1 MNKKILL
8 VEDEDYIREIYKDEL
23 ESSGFEVDAFGLGQ
37 QGLDAFHK
45 NTYDLVVLDI
55 ILPDING
62 LHILKEIKGDSVKK
76 NVPVLLL
83 TNLAQDIIVKQ
94 GLEAGAEAYLEKVT
108 NTPDVI
114 VDKIKSI
121 LEKLQVKQSQQD

>member
-8 VEDEDYIREIYKDEL
+8 IEDEDYIREIYKEEL
-23 ESSGFEVDAFGLGQ
+23 EASGFTVDGFPTGG

-45 NTYDLVVLDI
+45 NTYDMVVLDI
-55 ILPDING
+55 VLPDING
-62 LHILKEIKGDSVKK
+62 LHVLKAIKGNSLKK

-83 TNLAQDIIVKQ
+83 TNLDQDIIVKQ
-94 GLEAGAEAYLEKVT
+94 GLEFGAEAYLEKVA
-108 NTPDVI
+108 NTPDTI

-121 LEKLQVKQSQQD
+121 LEAIEAK

>member
-8 VEDEDYIREIYKDEL
+8 IEDEDQIRAIYTEEL
-23 ESSGFEVDAFGLGQ
+23 ESAGFVVDGFSTGQ

-55 ILPDING
+55 LLPDLNG
-62 LHILKEIKGDSVKK
+62 LHILKEMKGDSIKK
-76 NVPVLLL
+76 HVPVLLL
-83 TNLAQDIIVKQ
+83 TNLDQDIIVKQ
-94 GLEAGAEAYLEKVT
+94 GLELGAEAYLEKVA
-108 NTPDVI
+108 NTPDTV

-121 LEKLQVKQSQQD
+121 LEAVNKPSQQK

>member
-8 VEDEDYIREIYKDEL
+8 IEDEDYIREIYKE
-23 ESSGFEVDAFGLGQ
+23 EMEFSGFAVDAFPTGQ
-37 QGLDAFHK
+37 QGIDAFHK

-55 ILPDING
+55 VLPDING
-62 LHILKEIKGDSVKK
+62 LHILKEIKRDSVKK

-94 GLEAGAEAYLEKVT
+94 GLELGAEAYLEKVA
-108 NTPDVI
+108 NTPDTI

-121 LEKLQVKQSQQD
+121 LDTLQAKQSHKN